1 MSPTVL
7 PRIMKNSIF
16 ATIKRIATL
25 TTNIFTKQLATGLTG
40 KKKSGLHGIKLVL
53 PTGELTSDGVCLIL
67 MPKLDTSSLLTF
79 AGNNVQISSVMYS
92 TLLTSG
98 NQKDKN

>member
-1 MSPTVL
+1 
-7 PRIMKNSIF
+7 MKNSIF
-16 ATIKRIATL
+16 VTIKMTASL
-25 TTNIFTKQLATGLTG
+25 MMNSFTKQLATGLTG

-53 PTGELTSDGVCLIL
+53 LTGELTSDGVCLIL

-79 AGNNVQISSVMYS
+79 AGNNVQTSSVMYS

-98 NQKDKN
+98 DQKDKN